1 MKQKNVACCPVQPG
15 VVLAANENNYLQ
27 GRKEMA
33 SPYNLSYTA
42 AWVQRPKYAD
52 PYIPVAP
59 RLKEPKRAFILIL
72 IMVLMAALIAVLAL
86 SYLAILPDYS
96 AMFSKAGAAEG
107 DPAILIGVND
117 IVNSTLRKFG
127 IGAADVDAST
137 LIFYTDCLSGVD
149 GLELAYMIA
158 YYAMPVA
165 LILTL
170 VIAVYVLIKA
180 IGGLAG
186 HMQRKKFVYIIFLQ
200 LLFTLLGAVSGFVW
214 SKAALADFMGFL
226 TGGTSISLGIGYLA
240 LLGVE
245 VVALILG
252 FFAYKSKAQS
262 MREAQEEADRINAA
276 NSQRYYGSLPPNT
289 IVGV

>member
-1 MKQKNVACCPVQPG
+1 MKQKNANCPVQPG
-15 VVLAANENNYLQ
+15 VVRAENENYYYQ

-33 SPYNLSYTA
+33 SPYNLSYSA

-59 RLKEPKRAFILIL
+59 RQKEPKRIIILIL
-72 IMVLMAALIAVLAL
+72 IMVLMAALVAVIAL

-96 AMFSKAGAAEG
+96 AVFSKPGVAEG
-107 DPAILIGVND
+107 DPAVLIGLND
-117 IVNSTLRKFG
+117 IVNSTLRKLG
-127 IGAADVDAST
+127 MGAADVDSAT
-137 LIFYTDCLSGVD
+137 LIFYTDCLAGVD
-149 GLELAYMIA
+149 GLELVYTIA
-158 YYAMPVA
+158 YYGLPVS

-170 VIAVYVLIKA
+170 VIAAYVLIKA
-180 IGGLAG
+180 VSGLAG
-186 HMQRKKFVYIIFLQ
+186 KMKRKKFVYIIFLQ
-200 LLFTLLGAVSGFVW
+200 LLFSLLGAVSGFVW

-226 TGGTSISLGIGYLA
+226 TGGAAITLGIGYLA
-240 LLGVE
+240 ILGIE

-252 FFAYKSKAQS
+252 IFAYKSKKQI
-262 MREAQEEADRINAA
+262 MEEAQAEADTINSA